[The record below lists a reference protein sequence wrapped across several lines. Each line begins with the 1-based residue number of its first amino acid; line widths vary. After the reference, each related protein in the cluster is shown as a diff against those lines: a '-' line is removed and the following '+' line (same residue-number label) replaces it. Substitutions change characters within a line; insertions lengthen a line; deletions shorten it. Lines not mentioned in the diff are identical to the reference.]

1 MSEDECVANVTAA
14 IQGALQHIPRKLANV
29 RALHLKMADSA
40 ALPIYQALPEV
51 PMRIDAGA
59 KVDAAGADEGA
70 AADVA

>member
-1 MSEDECVANVTAA
+1 MSEEECAANVAAA

-51 PMRIDAGA
+51 PMRIAGA
-59 KVDAAGADEGA
+59 KVDAAGVAEA
-70 AADVA
+70 AATDAA